1 MKKLA
6 LVCATL
12 ALAVATGCSKPATS
26 TFHGTVSYDGK
37 PVKSG
42 VIYFLGPAPEMRM
55 GMGTIHDDGTYTAT
69 DVPVGEVRVSFQAPG
84 LPAKYA
90 DPNKSEL
97 IHTITSGMTSLDISI
112 PAGPLSPPAAP

>member
-42 VIYFLGPAPEMRM
+42 VIYFLGPAPQMRM

-69 DVPVGEVRVSFQAPG
+69 DVPVGAVRVSFQAPG
-84 LPAKYA
+84 LPAKYG
-90 DPNKSEL
+90 DPNQSEML
-97 IHTITSGMTSLDISI
+97 YTITPRMTSLDIAV
-112 PAGPLSPPAAP
+112 P

>member
-1 MKKLA
+1 MKTFA

-12 ALAVATGCSKPATS
+12 ALAAVTGCSKPTTS
-26 TFHGTVSYDGK
+26 TFYGIVSHHGQ

-55 GMGTIHDDGTYTAT
+55 GMGTIYDDGTYTAT

-97 IHTITSGMTSLDISI
+97 IYTITPGMTSLDIAI
-112 PAGPLSPPAAP
+112 P

>member
-1 MKKLA
+1 MKKFALA
-6 LVCATL
+6 CTTL
-12 ALAVATGCSKPATS
+12 ALAVLTGCSKPTTS
-26 TFHGTVSYDGK
+26 TFHGTVSHRGQ
-37 PVKSG
+37 PLTTG
-42 VIYFLGPAPEMRM
+42 VIYFLGPAPQMQM

-97 IHTITSGMTSLDISI
+97 VYTITSGMTSLDIAI
-112 PAGPLSPPAAP
+112 P